1 MSDKTDFTYLT
12 AQGREMLAQ
21 RLSDK
26 RDHAE
31 NVLRPM
37 LADPGRDERDVA
49 EFGRELEEIA
59 ALEAILETS
68 RLIDPKSFT
77 DEVILGCQ
85 VTIQEV
91 GGRRKD
97 TVRVVD
103 PIEAVL
109 DDERVAVDSPLGQA
123 VIGAKVGD
131 RVTINA
137 PSGAWDARVKE
148 INPPI

>member
-1 MSDKTDFTYLT
+1 
-12 AQGREMLAQ
+12 MLAKK
-21 RLSDK
+21 LHDK
-26 RDHAE
+26 KDHAE

-37 LADPGRDERDVA
+37 LAEPGRDERDVA

-59 ALEAILETS
+59 ALEAVLETS
-68 RLIDPKSFT
+68 RLIDPKSFK
-77 DEVILGCQ
+77 DEVVLGCQ

-97 TVRVVD
+97 VVRVVD

-109 DDERVAVDSPLGQA
+109 DDERVAIDSPLGQA
-123 VIGAKVGD
+123 VMGAKVGD
-131 RVTINA
+131 RITINA

-148 INPPI
+148 INPPL

>member
-1 MSDKTDFTYLT
+1 
-12 AQGREMLAQ
+12 MLAQ

-59 ALEAILETS
+59 ALEAVLETS
-68 RLIDPKSFT
+68 RLIDPKTFT

-148 INPPI
+148 INPPS

>member
-1 MSDKTDFTYLT
+1 LSDEDTFTELT
-12 AQGREMLAQ
+12 SRGRDLLAQ
-21 RLSDK
+21 KVQDK
-26 RDHAE
+26 KDHAE

-59 ALEAILETS
+59 ALEAVLETA
-68 RLIDPKSFT
+68 RVIDPSSF
-77 DEVILGCQ
+77 EGEIVLGCQ
-85 VTIQEV
+85 VTIQEI

-131 RVTINA
+131 RITINA

-148 INPPI
+148 VNPPD

>member
-1 MSDKTDFTYLT
+1 
-12 AQGREMLAQ
+12 MLAKKLQ
-21 RLSDK
+21 GK
-26 RDHAE
+26 KDHAE

-49 EFGRELEEIA
+49 EFGRELEEIT

-68 RLIDPKSFT
+68 RLIDPKSYS
-77 DEVILGCQ
+77 DGVVLGCQ

-91 GGRRKD
+91 SGRRKD

-103 PIEAVL
+103 PIEAAL
-109 DDERVAVDSPLGQA
+109 DDERVAIDSPLGQA
-123 VIGAKVGD
+123 VLGAKVGD
-131 RVTINA
+131 RITINA

-148 INPPI
+148 ISPPS